1 MTTHRFFPTR
11 YYTTLGSHEPVL
23 YIADGDT
30 VITTTV
36 DANGYD
42 AAGQIITAEPN
53 PMTGPFFVENAMPGD
68 TLVVHLDSIMPNR
81 TWGWTRDALAAN
93 VVNPEYAQTLLS
105 RELAH
110 WFVDVETW
118 SATLNAPPRGLE
130 NFAVPLAPML
140 GCFGV
145 APWDGQAISTVTSA
159 EHGGNMDWNGFTQ
172 GVTVYFPVFVP
183 GALFFLGDGHAAQ
196 GDGEIVGTGIE
207 ISMDAQFTVRVLKN
221 RKIATVRGEN
231 AEFIF
236 TVGNARPLDQALQ
249 IATTEMH
256 KWLLSDYGLDTTAA
270 SLLMGQCVK
279 YDVANMFDPAYTIVC
294 KMPKRFLNHNNKYE

>member
-1 MTTHRFFPTR
+1 MTTHHYFPTH
-11 YYTTLGSHEPVL
+11 YHVTIGSHALVL
-23 YIADGDT
+23 YINDGDT

-36 DANGYD
+36 DANGHD
-42 AAGQIITAEPN
+42 ASGHVITSEPN
-53 PMTGPFFVENAMPGD
+53 PMTGPFFVEGAMPGD
-68 TLVVHLDSIMPNR
+68 TLAVHFDSILPNR
-81 TWGWTRDALAAN
+81 SWGWTRDALAAN
-93 VVNPEYAQTLLS
+93 VVNPEYVRTLPP
-105 RELAH
+105 RHLAN
-110 WFVDVETW
+110 WFVDTEKW
-118 SATLNAPPRGLE
+118 IARLEAPPRSLE
-130 NFAVPLAPML
+130 NFVVPLAPML

-159 EHGGNMDWNGFTQ
+159 EHGGNMDWNGFVQ
-172 GVTVYFPVFVP
+172 GVTVYFPVFAP

-207 ISMDAQFTVRVLKN
+207 ISMNVQFTARVVKQK
-221 RKIATVRGEN
+221 KINTVRGEN

-256 KWLLSDYGLDTTAA
+256 QWLLGDYGLDSTGA
-270 SLLMGQCVK
+270 SLLMGQCVR

-294 KMPKRFLNHNNKYE
+294 KMPKRFLRRE

>member
-1 MTTHRFFPTR
+1 MTTHHYFPTH
-11 YYTTLGSHEPVL
+11 YHVTLGAHAPVL
-23 YIADGDT
+23 YINDGDT

-36 DANGYD
+36 DANGRD
-42 AAGQIITAEPN
+42 ASGQVITSGPN
-53 PMTGPFFVENAMPGD
+53 PMTGPFFVEGAMPGD
-68 TLVVHLDSIMPNR
+68 TLAVHFDSIVPNR

-93 VVNPEYAQTLLS
+93 VVNPEYARALPP
-105 RELAH
+105 RALAD
-110 WFVDVETW
+110 WFVDTEKW
-118 SATLNAPPRGLE
+118 IARLSAPPRGLE
-130 NFAVPLAPML
+130 NFVVPLAPML

-159 EHGGNMDWNGFTQ
+159 EHGGNMDWNGFGQ
-172 GVTVYFPVFVP
+172 GVTVYFPVFAP

-207 ISMDAQFTVRVLKN
+207 ISMDVRFTARVIKN
-221 RKIATVRGEN
+221 QKIGTVRGEN

-256 KWLLSDYGLDTTAA
+256 EWLMRAYGLDTRGA

-279 YDVANMFDPAYTIVC
+279 YDVGNVFDPAYTVVC
-294 KMPKRFLNHNNKYE
+294 KIPKRFLPGG